1 MTINF
6 VVKCL
11 QGVSTCSFSDLLASC
26 DSAGEVEAF
35 VHEQEGQEIDQGV
48 SLGRNLFV
56 QPGFVTLRK
65 SWHLQI
71 PSLERHEILDLGS

>member
-35 VHEQEGQEIDQGV
+35 VMNRKD
-48 SLGRNLFV
+48 
-56 QPGFVTLRK
+56 RK
-65 SWHLQI
+65 SIKEFRWVGTYLYSQ
-71 PSLERHEILDLGS
+71 GSYTSKVVAFTNSKLRTS